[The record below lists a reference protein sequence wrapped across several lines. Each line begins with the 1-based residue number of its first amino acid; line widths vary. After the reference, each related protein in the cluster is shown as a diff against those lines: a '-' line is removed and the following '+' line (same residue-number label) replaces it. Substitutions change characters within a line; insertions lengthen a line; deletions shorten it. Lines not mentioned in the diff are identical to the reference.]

1 MGPGLA
7 NLGTGLGVAVCLIQ
21 IPRFLGFESG
31 ATDMRAC
38 AQQHLLLS
46 VDLFSFERMTNK
58 GRKGREE
65 ISNRR

>member
-7 NLGTGLGVAVCLIQ
+7 ILGTGLGVAVCLIQ
-21 IPRFLGFESG
+21 IPRFLGSESG

-46 VDLFSFERMTNK
+46 VDLVRSR
-58 GRKGREE
+58 G
-65 ISNRR
+65 